1 MTSHGILGVALLS
14 MAAFSW
20 ALGTWIH
27 KRIPGDIEVWSRTI
41 FQLATSGV
49 IVIVASLL
57 LERRLD
63 WTQLPV
69 LAWPIAFNCIVATG
83 LAFVA
88 WYRALSCLSTKI
100 ASQSLVLIP
109 VVALVAA
116 AVLQHEA
123 PTNRVVVACV
133 LIIAGVT
140 IAIWHAGGQRRRPL

>member
-1 MTSHGILGVALLS
+1 
-14 MAAFSW
+14 
-20 ALGTWIH
+20 
-27 KRIPGDIEVWSRTI
+27 VWSRTI

-49 IVIVASLL
+49 VVIVASLL

-63 WTQLPV
+63 WAQLPI

-88 WYRALSCLSTKI
+88 WYRALSSISTQI
-100 ASQSLVLIP
+100 ASQSLVLIS

-123 PTNRVVVACV
+123 PTTRVVLACV
-133 LIIAGVT
+133 LIIVGVT
-140 IAIWHAGGQRRRPL
+140 IAIWHAGGQKSRSL